1 MLSHMHRDMRY
12 LLARDMCIPHV
23 MFSLCLFTR
32 RWHIACREVIETWL
46 EKSTTSPLT
55 GLELP
60 HRTLMENTAVKNAIA
75 ATMKQRLANKR

>member
-1 MLSHMHRDMRY
+1 MLTHMHRDMRK
-12 LLARDMCIPHV
+12 LLAQGMCISTVICDVPISPT
-23 MFSLCLFTR
+23 FDL
-32 RWHIACREVIETWL
+32 ACREVIETWL

-60 HRTLMENTAVKNAIA
+60 HRTLMEKTAVKNAIA

>member
-1 MLSHMHRDMRY
+1 MGQCVST
-12 LLARDMCIPHV
+12 V
-23 MFSLCLFTR
+23 MFTVPVHFTG
-32 RWHIACREVIETWL
+32 HMACREVIETWL